1 MLKGL
6 KGNIYFMY
14 RYFIFKVKK
23 YIKRSIFYVFFLS
36 IKDYLVIPRNSTI
49 IIHIGKTGGSS
60 LFKSLKL
67 LNLFHEYKVVH
78 VRKVIYRKDLKYI
91 ILIRNPINR
100 AISAFNYR
108 YKNLVILKRNEDRF
122 FNEKIILEKYKSLNN
137 LAENLYFK
145 NGQLRRKVSEEF
157 KSIHHL
163 NEDINFYL
171 KDLLKKCSSK
181 QILSVI
187 AQENLYE
194 DVLKTFNIKCYE
206 NEKVSDA
213 SLNKVHLK
221 DIAIYNLRKYL
232 KKDYI
237 QIQKL
242 YSMGKISN
250 KNYQRLI
257 S

>member
-1 MLKGL
+1 M
-6 KGNIYFMY
+6 
-14 RYFIFKVKK
+14 FKVKK
-23 YIKRSIFYVFFLS
+23 YLKRSIFYIFFLA
-36 IKDYLVIPRNSTI
+36 IKDYLVIPKNSTI
-49 IIHIGKTGGSS
+49 IVHIGKTGGSS
-60 LFKSLKL
+60 LFKSLKI
-67 LNLFHEYKVVH
+67 LNLFDKYKVVH
-78 VRKVIYRKDLKYI
+78 VRKVIFRKDLKYI
-91 ILIRNPINR
+91 ILIRNPITR
-100 AISAFNYR
+100 AVSAFNYR
-108 YKNLVILKRNEDRF
+108 YKNLVTLQRNEDRY

-137 LAENLYFK
+137 MAENLYFK
-145 NGQLRRKVSEEF
+145 NGQLSKKVSIEF

-181 QILSVI
+181 QIVSVI

-194 DVLKTFNIKCYE
+194 DALKTFNIKCYE
-206 NEKVSDA
+206 KEKVSVVP
-213 SLNKVHLK
+213 LNKVNLK

-232 KKDYI
+232 NKDYL

-242 YSMGKISN
+242 YNMGKISN